1 MLDWLK
7 KLAAQLAGRQA
18 RKPAAAPRQ
27 APGGPRS
34 QPAAP
39 LDQNISVGGDLDD
52 ILEATR
58 RQADAILEESI
69 QNGPAVPEPLGATRY
84 PGDVAG
90 GPEWEAKYPEFAVG
104 DGKILPEGGATD
116 DVRDEEDETP
126 WLVAPATS
134 NILEMKLSDKTRP
147 NATFSA
153 PQRSGRR
160 PVLSPLTIHLRFK
173 PSPYGK
179 SAGLVREYEYYFD
192 DRAAGRAV
200 WDAMK
205 NSPHP
210 WGEVGYPQLVLARV
224 QYQRIR

>member
-69 QNGPAVPEPLGATRY
+69 QSGPAVPEPLGAIRY
-84 PGDVAG
+84 PGDVES
-90 GPEWEAKYPEFAVG
+90 GPEWVAK
-104 DGKILPEGGATD
+104 
-116 DVRDEEDETP
+116 
-126 WLVAPATS
+126 
-134 NILEMKLSDKTRP
+134 
-147 NATFSA
+147 
-153 PQRSGRR
+153 
-160 PVLSPLTIHLRFK
+160 
-173 PSPYGK
+173 
-179 SAGLVREYEYYFD
+179 
-192 DRAAGRAV
+192 
-200 WDAMK
+200 
-205 NSPHP
+205 
-210 WGEVGYPQLVLARV
+210 
-224 QYQRIR
+224 